1 MPIIKGLEWTFDTVA
16 AQYEKLRPEYVP
28 ELYEDIFRYKQID
41 QTSYALEVGI
51 GGGQATLPILKT
63 GCHVTAVEYGENFS
77 QLCRQKFREF
87 PGFSVM
93 TSKFEDFAR
102 ESDSYDL
109 IYSASAFHWVPEE
122 IGYRKVFDLLKSGGV
137 FARFANHPYRDK
149 GREEMSQAI
158 QKVYDVYMPNA
169 TEGSEYGKNEA
180 EERAEAARKY
190 GFTDIYY
197 KLYHRTRN
205 FTAKK
210 YTALLGTYS
219 DHMVIE
225 EGTRKA
231 FFSKIEQAIDRFGGQ
246 ITIYDTIDLQ
256 LARKP

>member
-16 AQYEKLRPEYVP
+16 AQYEKLRPEYVA
-28 ELYEDIFRYKQID
+28 ELYEDIFSYKRID
-41 QTSYALEVGI
+41 QSSHALEVGI

-63 GCHVTAVEYGENFS
+63 GCRVTAVEYGENFS
-77 QLCRQKFREF
+77 QLCHQKFREF
-87 PGFSVM
+87 PGFSAV
-93 TSKFEDFAR
+93 TSKFEDFAG

-137 FARFANHPYRDK
+137 FARFANHPYKDK

-158 QKVYDVYMPNA
+158 QKVYDAYMPNA
-169 TEGSEYGKNEA
+169 AEGSEYSEKEA
-180 EERAEAARKY
+180 EERAVTARKY
-190 GFTDIYY
+190 GFTDISY
-197 KLYHRTRN
+197 KLYHRTRS
-205 FTAKK
+205 FTAKE

-225 EGTRKA
+225 EETRKK
-231 FFSKIEQAIDRFGGQ
+231 FFEEIEQVINQFGGQ
-246 ITIYDTIDLQ
+246 ITLYDTIDLE

>member
-41 QTSYALEVGI
+41 QTSHALEVGI

-63 GCHVTAVEYGENFS
+63 GCRVTAVEYGENFS

-87 PGFSVM
+87 PGFSVV
-93 TSKFEDFAR
+93 TSKFEDFAA
-102 ESDSYDL
+102 ESGSYDL
-109 IYSASAFHWVPEE
+109 IYSASAFHWVPEK
-122 IGYRKVFDLLKSGGV
+122 IGYPKVFDLLKSGGV
-137 FARFANHPYRDK
+137 FARFANHPYKDK

-158 QKVYDVYMPNA
+158 QKVYDVYMPNSM
-169 TEGSEYGKNEA
+169 EGSEYGENEA
-180 EERAEAARKY
+180 KEMAETARKY
-190 GFTDIYY
+190 GFTDICYR
-197 KLYHRTRN
+197 LYHRTRT
-205 FTAKK
+205 FTAKE

-225 EGTRKA
+225 EETRKA
-231 FFSKIEQAIDRFGGQ
+231 FFSEIEQAINRFGGQ
-246 ITIYDTIDLQ
+246 ITLYDTIDLE

>member
-28 ELYEDIFRYKQID
+28 ELYEDIFRYKQLD
-41 QTSYALEVGI
+41 QTSHALEVGI

-63 GCHVTAVEYGENFS
+63 GCKVTAVEYGKNFS
-77 QLCRQKFREF
+77 ELCRRKFREF
-87 PGFSVM
+87 PGFSVVI
-93 TSKFEDFAR
+93 SKFEDFAA
-102 ESDSYDL
+102 ESGSYDL

-122 IGYRKVFDLLKSGGV
+122 IGYQKVYDLLKSGGV

-149 GREEMSQAI
+149 GREEMRRAI
-158 QKVYDVYMPNA
+158 QKVYDAYMPNA
-169 TEGSEYGKNEA
+169 AEGSEYGEKEA
-180 EERAEAARKY
+180 EERAETARKY
-190 GFTDIYY
+190 GFTDISY
-197 KLYHRTRN
+197 KLYHRTRTI
-205 FTAKK
+205 TAKE

-225 EGTRKA
+225 EETRKA
-231 FFSKIEQAIDRFGGQ
+231 FFSEIEQAINRFGGQ
-246 ITIYDTIDLQ
+246 ITLYDTIDLE